1 MSSEVMKEFQRFSDI
16 FRIYAQQ
23 GGVANPNA
31 TTMQAMQSLFLN
43 WSDTIYQIIQHF
55 WQPQK
60 SYQLN
65 QVVWTPSMPNG
76 TIAICIQAGTSNGTE
91 PTWPTLVND
100 TVDDGSVTWKLVEEA
115 PQTLPANGGTAA
127 LANNAQKLGNQ
138 LPSYYATATSVNA
151 KAPLASPTFTGTPKA
166 PTAAAGTSSTQIATT
181 AFVMQAI
188 AALTTQGKIVA
199 YNIAQNG
206 YIKYDIGLILQWGVA
221 DNLGKNTA
229 YTLSLPIAFADYAI
243 AKGWIGSKSRSSNG
257 EYVGAGYAVV
267 ISSQS
272 IEVRQTNSAGTSIYW
287 FALGV

>member
-1 MSSEVMKEFQRFSDI
+1 MSSEAMKEFIRFSDI

-65 QVVWTPSMPNG
+65 QVVWSPSMPSG
-76 TIAICIQAGTSNGTE
+76 TIAICTKAGTSNGTE
-91 PTWPTLVND
+91 PTWPTLVNG
-100 TVDDGSVTWKLVEEA
+100 TVNDGSAVWKLVEEA
-115 PQTLPANGGTAA
+115 PQALPANGGTAA
-127 LANNAQKLGNQ
+127 LANNAEKLGNQ
-138 LPSYYATATSVNA
+138 LPSYYATAAAVNA

-199 YNIAQNG
+199 YNLAQNG
-206 YIKYDIGLILQWGVA
+206 YVKWDIGLIIQWGKYQSGGGSDRNV
-221 DNLGKNTA
+221 TI
-229 YTLSLPIAFADYAI
+229 TFPIAFAQYCYAI
-243 AKGWIGSKSRSSNG
+243 TFGSIQYSAFPDKLTLVQSISKSNVLVHFDD
-257 EYVGAGYAVV
+257 YCAGAYYIIIGK
-267 ISSQS
+267 
-272 IEVRQTNSAGTSIYW
+272 
-287 FALGV
+287 

>member
-1 MSSEVMKEFQRFSDI
+1 MSSEAMKEFIRFSDI

-65 QVVWTPSMPNG
+65 QVVWSPSMPSG
-76 TIAICIQAGTSNGTE
+76 TIAICTKAGTSNGTE
-91 PTWPTLVND
+91 PTWPTLVNG
-100 TVDDGSVTWKLVEEA
+100 TVNDGSAVWKLVEEA
-115 PQTLPANGGTAA
+115 PQALPANGGTAA
-127 LANNAQKLGNQ
+127 LANNAEKLGNQ
-138 LPSYYATATSVNA
+138 LPSYYATAAAVNA

-199 YNIAQNG
+199 YNLAQNG
-206 YIKYDIGLILQWGVA
+206 YVKWDIGLIIQWGVRTSTGVVTFPISVSSTYVV
-221 DNLGKNTA
+221 LTA
-229 YTLSLPIAFADYAI
+229 KKDS
-243 AKGWIGSKSRSSNG
+243 G
-257 EYVGAGYAVV
+257 
-267 ISSQS
+267 
-272 IEVRQTNSAGTSIYW
+272 TNSIPDARSYSTTGFNYYGGATPAVWCAICK
-287 FALGV
+287 G

>member
-1 MSSEVMKEFQRFSDI
+1 MSSEAMKEFIRFSDI

-65 QVVWTPSMPNG
+65 QVVWSPSMPSG
-76 TIAICIQAGTSNGTE
+76 TIAICTKAGTSNGTE
-91 PTWPTLVND
+91 PTWPTLVNG
-100 TVDDGSVTWKLVEEA
+100 TVNDGSAVWKLVEEA
-115 PQTLPANGGTAA
+115 PQALPANGGTAA
-127 LANNAQKLGNQ
+127 LANNAEKLGNQ
-138 LPSYYATATSVNA
+138 LPSYYATAAAVNA

-199 YNIAQNG
+199 YNLAQNG
-206 YIKYDIGLILQWGVA
+206 YVKWDIGLIIQWGVRTSTGVVTFPISVSSTYVV
-221 DNLGKNTA
+221 LTA
-229 YTLSLPIAFADYAI
+229 KKDS
-243 AKGWIGSKSRSSNG
+243 G
-257 EYVGAGYAVV
+257 
-267 ISSQS
+267 
-272 IEVRQTNSAGTSIYW
+272 TNSIPDARSYSKTGFNYYGGATPAVWCAICK
-287 FALGV
+287 G

>member
-1 MSSEVMKEFQRFSDI
+1 MSSEAMKEFIRFSDI

-65 QVVWTPSMPNG
+65 QVVWSPSMPNG

-115 PQTLPANGGTAA
+115 PQTLPANGGTAD

-181 AFVMQAI
+181 AFVMNAI
-188 AALTTQGKIVA
+188 AAITSQGKIVA
-199 YNIAQNG
+199 YNLAQNG
-206 YIKYDIGLILQWGVA
+206 YVKLDIGLILQWGVKTTSF
-221 DNLGKNTA
+221 L
-229 YTLSLPIAFADYAI
+229 IAFSSVYSI
-243 AKGWIGSKSRSSNG
+243 ACSNG
-257 EYVGAGYAVV
+257 QRDNTDNPSWRCFPYD
-267 ISSQS
+267 I
-272 IEVRQTNSAGTSIYW
+272 TNTGFSIYIQKDFRW
-287 FALGV
+287 IAVGR

>member
-1 MSSEVMKEFQRFSDI
+1 MSSEAMKEFIRFSDI

-65 QVVWTPSMPNG
+65 QVVWSPSMPNG

-115 PQTLPANGGTAA
+115 PQTLPANGGTAD

-138 LPSYYATATSVNA
+138 LPSYYATAKSVNA

-181 AFVMQAI
+181 AFVMNAI
-188 AALTTQGKIVA
+188 AAITSQGKIVA
-199 YNIAQNG
+199 YNLAQNG
-206 YIKYDIGLILQWGVA
+206 YVKLDIGLILQWGNTSSDINENSTATWTYPISVNTVLQIGCISYSAGREGGSFQCPGVKTYTTYNCVITGA
-221 DNLGKNTA
+221 DNG
-229 YTLSLPIAFADYAI
+229 YGRPVIIVI
-243 AKGWIGSKSRSSNG
+243 AK
-257 EYVGAGYAVV
+257 
-267 ISSQS
+267 
-272 IEVRQTNSAGTSIYW
+272 
-287 FALGV
+287 

>member
-1 MSSEVMKEFQRFSDI
+1 MSSEAMKEFIRFSDI

-65 QVVWTPSMPNG
+65 QVVWSPSMPNG

-115 PQTLPANGGTAA
+115 PQTLPANGGTAD

-138 LPSYYATATSVNA
+138 LPSYYATAKSVNA

-181 AFVMQAI
+181 AFVMNAI
-188 AALTTQGKIVA
+188 AAITSQGKIVA
-199 YNIAQNG
+199 YNLAQNG
-206 YIKYDIGLILQWGVA
+206 YVKLDIGLILQWGYISSVYKSTVSV
-221 DNLGKNTA
+221 NF
-229 YTLSLPIAFADYAI
+229 PIAFTSAVYSI
-243 AKGWIGSKSRSSNG
+243 ATSHTVSQYEDLIVSELSKSSASFYGRDKDQ
-257 EYVGAGYAVV
+257 GAVRYIV
-267 ISSQS
+267 I
-272 IEVRQTNSAGTSIYW
+272 
-287 FALGV
+287 GV

>member
-1 MSSEVMKEFQRFSDI
+1 MSSEAMKEFIRFSDI

-65 QVVWTPSMPNG
+65 QVVWSPSMPNG

-115 PQTLPANGGTAA
+115 PQTLPANGGTAD

-206 YIKYDIGLILQWGVA
+206 YIKYDIGLILQWGSS
-221 DNLGKNTA
+221 NNG
-229 YTLSLPIAFADYAI
+229 TLTFPIAFRTIYSVAI
-243 AKGWIGSKSRSSNG
+243 GMQSWNSSTTYENYPWFVKSTTKLTVPT
-257 EYVGAGYAVV
+257 Y
-267 ISSQS
+267 
-272 IEVRQTNSAGTSIYW
+272 NSAYTFYIAVGK
-287 FALGV
+287 